1 MRTYIL
7 SAVFILFVVIG
18 IFTIPN
24 LTKHTAYKDSEQ
36 QGLDEQI
43 TIHFSHVVAENTPK
57 GRTALYFKEL
67 VEEKSGGQIHVELY
81 PNGMLY
87 NDENEMAAL
96 QRNDVQMIA
105 PTYSKIS
112 NDAPEWGVLDLP
124 FLFGNEADV
133 TRVLSGDVGDT
144 LRQALE
150 KQGIHGLGFWQNG
163 FKQIIA
169 KTEPIQTLADF
180 NGKRMRTMSSTALT
194 MQAKLLGATPQAV
207 SFDEINSVI
216 AKDAIDV
223 QENTLSNIYSKSFY
237 KEEPYIT
244 RSNHGILGYGVLMN
258 QRFFDSLST
267 ESKGII
273 TVSMKEASAFN
284 EKMARKMNAE
294 DEQRMKEYG
303 THFYTLSAHEKARWK
318 RTLQPLYD
326 EFQHQDYRDILD
338 TIERQLH
345 EKKSV

>member
-7 SAVFILFVVIG
+7 SALLILLLVIG

-24 LTKHTAYKDSEQ
+24 LTKHTTYIDSEQ
-36 QGLDEQI
+36 KGLDEQI

-87 NDENEMAAL
+87 NDENEMTAL
-96 QRNDVQMIA
+96 QHNDVQMIA

-112 NDAPEWGVLDLP
+112 NDVPAWGVLDLP
-124 FLFGNEADV
+124 FLFNNEAEV
-133 TRVLSGDVGDT
+133 TRILTGDVGDT
-144 LRQALE
+144 LREALATE
-150 KQGIHGLGFWQNG
+150 GIHGLGFWQNG

-169 KTEPIQTLADF
+169 KAEPVQALVDF
-180 NGKRMRTMSSTALT
+180 KGKRMRTMSSTVLT

-207 SFDEINSVI
+207 SFDEVNSVI

-258 QRFFDSLST
+258 QRFWDSLST

-273 TVSMKEASAFN
+273 TVSMKQASEWN
-284 EKMARKMNAE
+284 EKTARKMNVE
-294 DEQRMKEYG
+294 DEQRMRAYG
-303 THFYTLSAHEKARWK
+303 THFYTLPVREKARWRK
-318 RTLQPLYD
+318 TLQPLYE
-326 EFQHQDYRDILD
+326 EFQHQDYRDILE
-338 TIERQLH
+338 TIERQLN
-345 EKKSV
+345 